1 MRRALLAACGCAAA
15 LMLTPTPAFAW
26 GAAGHRYI
34 MRHAIDLLPPAIK
47 PFFDHFRDELV
58 MRVTDPD
65 LWRNAGWEDDPNH
78 FLDLGVPEFGPYPFA
93 ALPREYG
100 AAIEKFGMA
109 TLKRDG
115 MLPWREQ
122 EEAGN
127 LRRAMEGF
135 KRNSAYAPSDTVLFA
150 AVAAHYLQDAT
161 QPLHATNNY
170 DGQMTGQSGLHA
182 RFETTLFERVQASL
196 VVAPAAPSPMP
207 SARDAVF
214 DALLASYQLV
224 PAVLAAD
231 KAAAQGRETYD
242 ASYYEKLFTG
252 TRSIL
257 ERQIAAAITATAA
270 LIEGAWEQAGRPD
283 LKTETPRPPQ
293 KVRR

>member
-1 MRRALLAACGCAAA
+1 
-15 LMLTPTPAFAW
+15 MLTPTPAFAW

>member
-1 MRRALLAACGCAAA
+1 
-15 LMLTPTPAFAW
+15 
-26 GAAGHRYI
+26 
-34 MRHAIDLLPPAIK
+34 
-47 PFFDHFRDELV
+47 

-65 LWRNAGWEDDPNH
+65 LWRNVGWEDDPNH
-78 FLDLGVPEFGPYPFA
+78 FLDLGVPEFGAYPFG

-115 MLPWREQ
+115 TLPWREQ

-135 KRNSAYAPSDTVLFA
+135 TRNSPYAASDTVLFA

-182 RFETTLFERVQASL
+182 RFETTLFERVQSNL
-196 VVAPAAPSPMP
+196 TIAPAAPSPMP
-207 SARDAVF
+207 SARDAAF
-214 DALLASYQLV
+214 DALLASSQLV
-224 PAVLAAD
+224 PALLAAD
-231 KAAAQGRETYD
+231 KTASAGRDTYD
-242 ASYYEKLFTG
+242 DVYYEKLFTA
-252 TRSIL
+252 TRAML
-257 ERQIAAAITATAA
+257 ERQIAAAVTATAS
-270 LIEGAWEQAGRPD
+270 LIEGAWDQAGKPE
-283 LKTETPRPPQ
+283 LKIEITRPPQ
-293 KVRR
+293 KVRRKS